1 MFEHVGYRKYGIKSS
16 FQQIFLPSCLLACF
30 LQKLSYLLPSCLPAC
45 LLPFT
50 CLPASFT
57 CLPACFLLCL
67 FSSSAF
73 CFFLLANLLQNFS
86 QCYMNRR
93 HPIKMLDSL
102 FMLTYILL
110 LLTYACC
117 LVFQKIFEI
126 SQMSVFDIS
135 LKSLEKA
142 LALVLRK
149 CRWPSGTNVTTLE
162 IKHLIRLNQKK
173 SEMKEMQY
181 FLRKM
186 IKCNLRTHF
195 I

>member
-1 MFEHVGYRKYGIKSS
+1 MELRAHFSKSS
-16 FQQIFLPSCLLACF
+16 FLPACF

-45 LLPFT
+45 FLY
-50 CLPASFT
+50 LPASFT

-73 CFFLLANLLQNFS
+73 CFFCLPIYFRTSHNATWTVDIRQKCWTVYSCSRTFS
-86 QCYMNRR
+86 CCWRMRVV
-93 HPIKMLDSL
+93 L
-102 FMLTYILL
+102 FFT
-110 LLTYACC
+110 
-117 LVFQKIFEI
+117 KISEI
-126 SQMSVFDIS
+126 SQMSVFDIN

-173 SEMKEMQY
+173 SAMKEM
-181 FLRKM
+181 
-186 IKCNLRTHF
+186 
-195 I
+195 